1 MVIYSKFNKNMRY
14 QMEVAHIDE
23 WQAIEQDIKG
33 FLEVN
38 PRGNLQDLFG
48 FYDPSFRTRYYKH
61 KPADYKF
68 PNAGKKIPKDKYLK
82 EDEIKNDTLAIAKIN
97 AITKL
102 VESNSKL
109 AEMIQSS

>member
-1 MVIYSKFNKNMRY
+1 
-14 QMEVAHIDE
+14 MEVAHIDE
-23 WQAIEQDIKG
+23 WHQIEQDIKG

-38 PRGNLQDLFG
+38 PTGNLQDLFG
-48 FYDPSFRTRYYKH
+48 FYDPSFRTKYYKH

-68 PNAGKKIPKDKYLK
+68 PNAGKKIPKDKYIK
-82 EDEIKNDTLAIAKIN
+82 EPEESKSDTLAIAKIN

-102 VESNSKL
+102 VESNTKL